1 MDWRTGSVRMKTFKQ
16 FSEVYDPEIQGR
28 SQIKKTGQRG
38 EIGRDRRKTEPEK
51 RRVKAVG
58 GGQTASAKSYKDR
71 KDIGVPRDSS
81 DRVQQPT
88 KERGSS
94 DVKQSYAD
102 KVKAERKKA
111 AQARIAA
118 RKTGGEVKKDTTSTK
133 DKEKAA
139 SKMLTK
145 KTTKTVSPDYK
156 PAKASGYTRKERMAI
171 HRKGETIVRNTFK
184 DQETAKYKKETGQ
197 SPDAKGR
204 TKIMGRVHKRM
215 SEAVNDPEQRNTYGS
230 GSTPQSGT
238 IGGTKAEFKKR
249 PSTGLGRL
257 AGNLAKRA
265 GDSIKNAGK
274 NTAGSQQK
282 PDGKY
287 RIKNK
292 EATPKPEKGGAL
304 AKRADKGTDMVKK
317 AVKTAAQ
324 KKLSPAKTRPML
336 GTAQRPDLT
345 KKKLNP
351 APTRPQQSQQ
361 KAVSGSPQ
369 RKAISG
375 GSSGIQKRPESKPAT
390 QSGIKPV
397 RVTVLGP
404 KRAGYIGSGD
414 KKKVTGSGS
423 QKALPP
429 AKNNTKAPVSSPN
442 KPKEPAAQKQKVK
455 ALPPATSS
463 KGYKRMGEEVDMTPM
478 QQARERA
485 SKKSKKALERHLPS
499 SAKTRENQRE
509 ILDR

>member
-1 MDWRTGSVRMKTFKQ
+1 MKTFNEMMGSSSERIQKARDKARIKAKRALARDSKTQ
-16 FSEVYDPEIQGR
+16 VRRDNKDKMRSIYTYTSKVDEVYDPEIQGR

-51 RRVKAVG
+51 RRMKAAG
-58 GGQTASAKSYKDR
+58 GGKMVPAKPYKDR
-71 KDIGVPRDSS
+71 KDIGQPRDSS

-88 KERGSS
+88 KERGSA

-118 RKTGGEVKKDTTSTK
+118 RKSGGEVKKDTTSTK

-139 SKMLTK
+139 SKLLTK
-145 KTTKTVSPDYK
+145 KTTKTVSPNYT
-156 PAKASGYTRKERMAI
+156 PQKASGYTRAERMKI
-171 HRKGETIVRNTFK
+171 HRKGETKLRNIMK
-184 DQETAKYKKETGQ
+184 DQETERYKKTTGQ
-197 SPDAKGR
+197 NPDAKAR

-215 SEAVNDPEQRNTYGS
+215 SEAVNDPEQQNTYGS

-238 IGGTKAEFKKR
+238 IGGTTAPFKKR
-249 PSTGLGRL
+249 PKTGLGRL

-282 PDGKY
+282 PDGQY

-292 EATPKPEKGGAL
+292 EATPKPEKGGPL
-304 AKRADKGTDMVKK
+304 AKRSDRSTDMIKR

-324 KKLSPAKTRPML
+324 KKVSRPML

-345 KKKLNP
+345 KSASQKRLNP
-351 APTRPQQSQQ
+351 AQQSQQ

-375 GSSGIQKRPESKPAT
+375 GSSGIQRRPESKPAT

-397 RVTVLGP
+397 KVTVLGP
-404 KRAGYIGSGD
+404 KRAGYLGSGD
-414 KKKVTGSGS
+414 KKKVTGSGP
-423 QKALPP
+423 QKKLPA
-429 AKNNTKAPVSSPN
+429 AKNNTKAPVGSPN
-442 KPKEPAAQKQKVK
+442 KPKEPAAQKQKAK

-463 KGYKRMGEEVDMTPM
+463 KGY
-478 QQARERA
+478 
-485 SKKSKKALERHLPS
+485 
-499 SAKTRENQRE
+499 
-509 ILDR
+509 